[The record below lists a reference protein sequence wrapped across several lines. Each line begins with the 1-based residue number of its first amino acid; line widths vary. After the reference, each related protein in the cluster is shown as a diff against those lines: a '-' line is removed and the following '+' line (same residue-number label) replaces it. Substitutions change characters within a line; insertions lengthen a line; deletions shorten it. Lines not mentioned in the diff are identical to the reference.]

1 MEENNQSGALTQRIF
16 KACQEILEH
25 EGLHQNIGK
34 PMMNRLLTKM
44 KPLIYIV
51 VVMVFLLFASNGL
64 ILYRLHQ
71 VINNHVD
78 ISTAVSTAV
87 SVPLDLMPTSS

>member
-1 MEENNQSGALTQRIF
+1 MEENNQSGVLTQRIF

-34 PMMNRLLTKM
+34 PMMNRVLTKM
-44 KPLIYIV
+44 KPLLYIV
-51 VVMVFLLFASNGL
+51 AVMVFLLFASNGL

-71 VINNHVD
+71 VINKSID
-78 ISTAVSTAV
+78 ISSAA
-87 SVPLDLMPTSS
+87 SVPLDLTP